1 MTSAADG
8 QGSGQ
13 LLFGGNG
20 QVGLVLNGRYEL
32 IEKVGQGGMGICYR
46 ARDRLLERE
55 VAVKVMAEQLGG
67 DPAFVE
73 RFSREAKAAARLA
86 HENIAAV
93 YDTGCHAG
101 RHYIVM
107 EFVEGEDLCQLL
119 RREGPLAAP
128 RAADIA
134 RQVARALAFAH
145 SRGVLHLDIKPQNI
159 RITPDGRAKVT
170 DFGLAR
176 LWRADSAS
184 SETGPL
190 VGSAFYFSPEQA
202 RGLAVGRASDLYSLG
217 VALFEMLTGRR
228 PFEGENPIQVAHK
241 HIYDMAPS
249 PRALNP
255 DVPPELAAITLRLLE
270 KRSEARYPSAEDL
283 LAALDVAPGAQAE
296 PSVWTYKAPTG
307 RGRSRAKL
315 YGFLALAVA
324 VAGGGSFAFLRQ
336 TEGKFVATPDLYAMS
351 AASARRALLQ
361 NSLRFEE
368 AGSVFSDVAAG
379 CVVRQAP
386 LPTARIRRGQI
397 VQVWLSMGP
406 KFVSI
411 PEVSQMSL
419 RRARL
424 ELLSRGFRI
433 RRDER
438 VSSESVPEG
447 YVVRTDP
454 PSGARV
460 EKDARVTVFVSSG
473 PMSAENAEQ
482 EPAEEA
488 PGGEGQPRAGTRKIS
503 GLFVPDDVGSGTV
516 RVEVKDSRGKRTVY
530 EAPHKPGDVLPDIS
544 VVADPGAKVTMY
556 VDDQQVTTMT
566 LDEASPG
573 SSKGEAP

>member
-1 MTSAADG
+1 MTSAADE

-13 LLFGGNG
+13 LLFGGDG
-20 QVGLVLNGRYEL
+20 PVGVVLNGRYEL
-32 IEKVGQGGMGICYR
+32 IEKVGQGGMGVCCR
-46 ARDRLLERE
+46 ARDRLLDRA
-55 VAVKVMAEQLGG
+55 VAVKVMAEQLSG

-73 RFSREAKAAARLA
+73 RFRREAKAAARLA

-101 RHYIVM
+101 RYYIVM
-107 EFVEGEDLCQLL
+107 EFVEGEDLRQLL
-119 RREGPLAAP
+119 RREGPLAAS

-134 RQVARALAFAH
+134 RQVARALASAH

-202 RGLAVGRASDLYSLG
+202 RGLPVGRASDLYSLG
-217 VALFEMLTGRR
+217 VVLFEMVTGRR

-255 DVPPELAAITLRLLE
+255 DVPPELAAMILRLLE
-270 KRSEARYPSAEDL
+270 KRPEARYPSAEDL
-283 LAALDVAPGAQAE
+283 LVALDAAPGAQ
-296 PSVWTYKAPTG
+296 PSMWTYRAPTG
-307 RGRSRAKL
+307 RRRSRARL
-315 YGFLALAVA
+315 YGFLALAA
-324 VAGGGSFAFLRQ
+324 AAAGGGSFAFLRQ
-336 TEGKFVATPDLYAMS
+336 AEGKLVVTPDLYAMTAS
-351 AASARRALLQ
+351 SARRTLLQ

-368 AGSVFSDVAAG
+368 AGSAFSDVAAG
-379 CVVRQAP
+379 CVARQDP
-386 LPTARIRRGQI
+386 PPTVRIRRGRT
-397 VQVWLSMGP
+397 VRVWLSVGP

-424 ELLSRGFRI
+424 ELAGRGFRVS
-433 RRDER
+433 RVER

-454 PSGARV
+454 PAGARV
-460 EKDARVTVFVSSG
+460 EKDARVIVFVSSG
-473 PMSAENAEQ
+473 PMTAEATEPSRSAEEM
-482 EPAEEA
+482 P
-488 PGGEGQPRAGTRKIS
+488 EGQPREGTRKIT
-503 GLFVPDDVGSGTV
+503 GLFVPEDASPGTV
-516 RVEVKDSRGKRTVY
+516 RVEVKDSRGRRTVY

-544 VVADPGAKVTMY
+544 VVADAGAEVTMY
-556 VDDQQVTTMT
+556 DDDQQVATMT
-566 LDEASPG
+566 LDEGSAGSPKG
-573 SSKGEAP
+573 SP